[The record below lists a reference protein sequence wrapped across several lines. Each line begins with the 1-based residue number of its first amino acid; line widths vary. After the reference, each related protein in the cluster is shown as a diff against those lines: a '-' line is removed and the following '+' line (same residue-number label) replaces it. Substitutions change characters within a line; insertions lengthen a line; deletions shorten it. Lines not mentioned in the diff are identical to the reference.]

1 MSNPKQGSSNSS
13 KQGKWHL
20 ARRNWQLLESLKYGN
35 RQEEPFIGILKYTH
49 FGHECLVFLAS
60 SGSEFLKI
68 EFALYILYSHQ
79 EVLMTSGF
87 YASRTQ
93 HSACFPFTLLSF
105 LIHKIIVWNNS
116 WRSST

>member
-1 MSNPKQGSSNSS
+1 MSNPKQG
-13 KQGKWHL
+13 KWQL

-49 FGHECLVFLAS
+49 FGYECLVFLAY

-68 EFALYILYSHQ
+68 EFALYILCRHQ

-93 HSACFPFTLLSF
+93 HSACFPFTLLFF
-105 LIHKIIVWNNS
+105 LIHKIIL
-116 WRSST
+116 